1 MNIKSFTRRQVRFA
15 LLLILFCSGV
25 SHAADAGISLSLQK
39 ANIEEAMQMLSQ
51 QQRVNVL
58 LGPGVEGEVSL
69 NLYDVPVDHAIRAIA
84 SAGGFVVEKRQ
95 RSYFVMRAEDA
106 GKYSSGATEVRS
118 YSVRYSNPNDVEGV
132 VRNHLSS
139 LGKVK
144 VLSDRRMLI
153 VEDTHEFQHRI
164 QQLLTELD
172 KRPRQ
177 ILIEAHILQIQLDD
191 GDSFGFDW
199 SKLFNSDG
207 GSGSFGVQGF
217 NGTGSTGLFL
227 QLNTPDI
234 QVALNALRNETR
246 VRTLS
251 TPKLLALEN
260 QEASVII
267 GNRLG
272 YKVTTTINQVTTE
285 SIEFLESGVI
295 LKVTPS
301 IDDSDRILLDI
312 HPEVSDGDLPGGIPR
327 QNTTEVTTQV
337 LVGNGQTVFIGG
349 LLKQKDSDSSNRVR
363 GLSRVP
369 LLGKLFGSEES
380 SFSNTETIVMITPRI
395 VDLAVTAS
403 PAYEQQRMR
412 EQQKVMAAEK
422 AEAEATVDAQ
432 FEPVPTQDS
441 SSWSHSDDVVW

>member
-1 MNIKSFTRRQVRFA
+1 MNDKRPPMRRI
-15 LLLILFCSGV
+15 LLILLALCLFQTPAL
-25 SHAADAGISLSLQK
+25 AAGSGISLSLKK
-39 ANIEEAMQMLSQ
+39 ANIEEVMQMLSK
-51 QQRVNVL
+51 QQRINVL
-58 LGPGVEGEVSL
+58 LGPGVDGEVSL
-69 NLYDVPVDHAIRAIA
+69 NLYDTPVDQAIRAIA
-84 SAGGFVVEKRQ
+84 SAGGFVVERRQ
-95 RSYFVMRAEDA
+95 RSYFIMRAEDS
-106 GKYSSGATEVRS
+106 GKYSSGTTEVRS
-118 YSVRYSNPNDVEGV
+118 YAIRYTDPNEVEGV

-153 VEDTHEFQHRI
+153 VEDTSEFQHRI
-164 QQLLTELD
+164 KALLRELD

-199 SKLFNSDG
+199 TKLFNSDG
-207 GSGSFGVQGF
+207 GTGSFGVQGF
-217 NGTGSTGLFL
+217 NGSGTTGLFL
-227 QLNTPDI
+227 QLSTPDI
-234 QVALNALRNETR
+234 NVALNALRNETR

-301 IDDSDRILLDI
+301 VDDSDRILLDI

-363 GLSRVP
+363 GLSRIP
-369 LLGKLFGSEES
+369 LFGKLFGSEES

-395 VDLAVTAS
+395 VDLAVKGS
-403 PAYEQQRMR
+403 PSYEQTRMSEQQR
-412 EQQKVMAAEK
+412 VMAREK
-422 AEAEATVDAQ
+422 AEAEATVNTR

-441 SSWSHSDDVVW
+441 SSWNHSDDVVW